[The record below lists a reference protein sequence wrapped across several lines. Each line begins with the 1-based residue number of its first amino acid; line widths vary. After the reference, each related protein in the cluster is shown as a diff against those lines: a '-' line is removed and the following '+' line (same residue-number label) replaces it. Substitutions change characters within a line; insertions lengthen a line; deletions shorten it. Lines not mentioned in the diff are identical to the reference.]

1 LNILKR
7 IPEIIKHDLRR
18 KIVTRKLEG
27 KVAVIT
33 GAGGGIGGEIAKYM
47 AAEGAK
53 IVVNDFGK
61 DADGN
66 MAADKVVLQIQK
78 AKGVAVASFDS
89 VATVTGGA
97 NIINTAISNFGRIDI
112 LVNTAG
118 AGKAGKLTEVSEKD
132 WDLTISVHLK
142 GHFSC
147 SKAAAEE
154 MIKQKSGGRIINFS
168 SNAGFTFANVPFFDV
183 SYATAKAGIVGF
195 TAKLSGELRDYGITV
210 NAIFP
215 SAVTKGFPD
224 KRPGA
229 DSPEYIAPIVVYLAT
244 DDAKNITGQLF
255 TTYGGNIG
263 IYPRP
268 IQKPSMLICKSEK
281 WTLDE
286 LERIVPTM
294 VKPD

>member
-1 LNILKR
+1 MA
-7 IPEIIKHDLRR
+7 
-18 KIVTRKLEG
+18 RKLEG

-33 GAGGGIGGEIAKYM
+33 GAGGGIGGEIAKDM

-61 DADGN
+61 DADGGN
-66 MAADKVVLQIQK
+66 AADKVVMQIQK
-78 AKGVAVASFDS
+78 TKGTAVANYDS
-89 VATVTGGA
+89 VATMTGGA
-97 NIINTAISNFGRIDI
+97 NIIKTAISNFGRIDI

-118 AGKAGKLTEVSEKD
+118 AGKAGKFSDVLEKD
-132 WDLTISVHLK
+132 WDLTLNVHLK

-147 SKAAAEE
+147 SKAAVEE

-168 SNAGFTFANVPFFDV
+168 SIAGFTFANVPFFDV

-195 TAKLSGELRDYGITV
+195 TAKLSGELKDHGITV

-224 KRPGA
+224 KRPNA
-229 DSPEYIAPIVVYLAT
+229 DLPEFVAPIVVYLAT
-244 DDAKNITGQLF
+244 DDAKNVTGQLF
-255 TTYGGNIG
+255 TIYGGNIG

-268 IQKPSMLICKSEK
+268 IQTPAMIYKKTGK
-281 WTLDE
+281 WTLEE
-286 LERIVPTM
+286 LGQIVPQM
-294 VKPD
+294 LR

>member
-1 LNILKR
+1 MTKR
-7 IPEIIKHDLRR
+7 
-18 KIVTRKLEG
+18 LEG

-33 GAGGGIGGEIAKYM
+33 GAGGGIGGEVAKDM
-47 AAEGAK
+47 AVEGAK

-66 MAADKVVLQIQK
+66 YAADKVVAQIQK
-78 AKGVAVASFDS
+78 AKGTAVANYDS
-89 VATVTGGA
+89 VATMAGGA
-97 NIINTAISNFGRIDI
+97 NIIKTAISNFGRVDI

-118 AGKAGKLTEVSEKD
+118 AGKAGKFTDVSEKD
-132 WDLTISVHLK
+132 WDLTLSVHLK

-147 SKAAAEE
+147 SKAAVEE

-183 SYATAKAGIVGF
+183 SYATAKAGVVGF
-195 TAKLSGELRDYGITV
+195 TAKLSGELKDHGITV

-215 SAVTKGFPD
+215 SAITKGFPD
-224 KRPGA
+224 KRPNA
-229 DSPEYIAPIVVYLAT
+229 DTPDCISPIVVYLAT
-244 DDAKNITGQLF
+244 DEAKNITGQLF
-255 TTYGGNIG
+255 NIFGGNIG

-268 IQKPSMLICKSEK
+268 LQGTSTMYKKTGK

-286 LERIVPTM
+286 LSQIVPQM
-294 VKPD
+294 VK

>member
-1 LNILKR
+1 M
-7 IPEIIKHDLRR
+7 
-18 KIVTRKLEG
+18 VRKLDG

-33 GAGGGIGGEIAKYM
+33 GAGGGIGGEVAKDM
-47 AAEGAK
+47 ASEGAK

-61 DADGN
+61 DKEGSYF
-66 MAADKVVLQIQK
+66 ADKVVAQIK
-78 AKGVAVASFDS
+78 TAGGTAVANYDS
-89 VATVTGGA
+89 VATMAGGA
-97 NIINTAISNFGRIDI
+97 NIIKTAVSNFGRVDI
-112 LVNTAG
+112 MVNTAG
-118 AGKAGKLTEVSEKD
+118 SGKAGKFTEVSEDD
-132 WDLTISVHLK
+132 WDKTINVHLK

-168 SNAGFTFANVPFFDV
+168 SNAGFVFANVPFFDV

-195 TAKLSGELRDYGITV
+195 TAKLSGELKDYGITV

-224 KRPGA
+224 KRPNA
-229 DSPEYIAPIVVYLAT
+229 DLPEYVAPIVVYLAT
-244 DDAKNITGQLF
+244 EEARNITGQLF
-255 TTYGGNIG
+255 ITYGGNIG

-268 IQKPSMLICKSEK
+268 LQVPATLYKKTGK

-286 LERIVPTM
+286 LGQIVPQMT
-294 VKPD
+294 K